1 MRLAVTVQ
9 RASLEATALDALTP
23 GLARASIQVDGV
35 PVPTSQWSTAVISRR
50 GISAAIVPWQAP
62 SADDLDGLA
71 SMLLNRGL
79 GPEWGGN
86 LAWYHPGSDLD
97 SLLVRGLRDPDP
109 VARRAVS
116 ERLGTL
122 LESDLPLVPLA
133 RIEQVVIHRV
143 AWTGVRIHP
152 RIGLDLRRIY
162 RRRGAP
168 TS

>member
-1 MRLAVTVQ
+1 
-9 RASLEATALDALTP
+9 LTP

-35 PVPTSQWSTAVISRR
+35 PLPTSQWSTAVITRR

-71 SMLLNRGL
+71 SMLLNRAL

-86 LAWYHPGSDLD
+86 LAWYHPGSDFD

-133 RIEQVVIHRV
+133 RIDQIVIHRV
-143 AWTGVRIHP
+143 VWAGVRIHP
-152 RIGLDLRRIY
+152 RIGLDLRGIY